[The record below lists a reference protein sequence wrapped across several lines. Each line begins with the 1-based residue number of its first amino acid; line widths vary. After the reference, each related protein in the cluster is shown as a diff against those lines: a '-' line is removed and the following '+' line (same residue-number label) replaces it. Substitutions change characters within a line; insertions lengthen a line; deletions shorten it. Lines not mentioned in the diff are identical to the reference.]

1 MLDLLCYLGSI
12 ILDVLEFFFQRKKR
26 KRRKYEEKHGLPKKK
41 MTSPKE
47 RLLIILGI
55 SVLVFLILIPITKS
69 VFNNHNRNTVDKIG
83 RIKVLLERE
92 KEFLGD
98 YPVELKQIIRGN
110 PVNSD
115 LREDSWGNEFKYQFN
130 EKEKSYLLVSSG
142 KDGKFDTEDDI
153 K

>member
-1 MLDLLCYLGSI
+1 
-12 ILDVLEFFFQRKKR
+12 
-26 KRRKYEEKHGLPKKK
+26 

-110 PVNSD
+110 PINSD
-115 LREDSWGNEFKYQFN
+115 LTEDSWGNEFKYQFN
-130 EKEKSYLLVSSG
+130 KKGKSYLLVSSG